1 MKSTFT
7 ILAIAIIAVFGLN
20 AQTVNISSKAVFYG
34 ESVTV
39 NWSGFSGPVN
49 VILKNGS
56 EFIAH
61 ASTNVA
67 GSGQQT
73 LRMTNQDIGT
83 GYQLKVGT
91 DYHVLVELR
100 SNTNIKKESERF
112 SVSIPEVSVQPLSLN
127 YGEKATLRWKG
138 FASNVNLIFTDNG
151 QEIVNAAANV
161 PGTGEQSITLTDEA
175 VNKSGYQITTGN
187 NYLIKVQLRSE
198 PSKTFSSNAFS
209 VQRTFN
215 FNISPVG
222 NLSVNETAGDGQV
235 LLYCNAVWTA
245 YCDQNWIRITSSK
258 TGTGNGVLTYQY
270 DENPNQSPRSAV
282 ITVTSATTSRYLT
295 VSQSGKIITINVNPS
310 VLQCESTGGSFSVDV
325 QANTAWTATC
335 SSNWLIIPSVVTG
348 WNNGTIRFVVNQNSS
363 PDSRNTTI
371 EVVAANFSKQIITI
385 YQNGLETIEKAVSFD
400 IEKEGISSIL
410 WPYAQGTF
418 QSPENWRITQNE
430 GEPGSWHHSG
440 DYYAQDWGYRNC
452 PDATFYSPFSGIVL
466 FSGYSSGYGNHVV
479 VQSKENPEFAFRVAH
494 LHEINVSAGQ
504 IVKAKQKLGKV
515 GSTGNS
521 TGFHAHCVLY
531 KNISKDFSVGKSGV
545 ERLKEGNSL
554 GIDQVSSANDF
565 AAKFVFDATYEKTIG
580 GGGNMISHA
589 EYGFNQN
596 GKFFL
601 SPSVIESYQYEKVG
615 VGFWNYSEKKY
626 QESEMVLI
634 DGKYEFES
642 YDNYAGVRDLVYI
655 LYTNEG
661 KKYIP
666 HLVYDRLEKK
676 ADALSNGMGGYSFHL
691 SPTNL
696 SSNPG
701 EINKMISAEKYG
713 FTGEGLFFIHDNII
727 SSLNAS
733 SVKIGYWNYS
743 SQQWMEMPMNR
754 DADYWIFESFDS
766 YYFDYRDYIFIVETI
781 PGKVF
786 LPEAIKQSI
795 IESDLRSNGYGGWN
809 FYTKATFKNSEPGPN
824 KIGNESYG
832 FTAEGEFWI
841 SNAVVESIFGVTQV
855 EVGFWSYSQNRWIVV
870 EMIPGE
876 NNIYTFQSDDFHS
889 DYRDYIFYLTTPD
902 GKIPVPAH
910 IISQLV
916 NISDVVANETG
927 GHNFRTLPKDK
938 PVDTKSAMVNSIQTS
953 NTEIRKP
960 GQFKIY
966 PNPASSFIQVEIK
979 NVATEAFDY
988 EIYSSTGVMLLKS
1001 RLNGNTIELDAII
1014 NTGIYILKLYN
1025 SKGEI
1030 FVSKFMKQ
1038 QAW

>member
-1 MKSTFT
+1 MKKLHLLLVIVSIIIGELTST
-7 ILAIAIIAVFGLN
+7 
-20 AQTVNISSKAVFYG
+20 AQTVSISTKAVFYG
-34 ESVTV
+34 ESLTV

-56 EFIAH
+56 EFIAY
-61 ASTNVA
+61 ASTNVG
-67 GSGQQT
+67 GSGQQS
-73 LRMTNQDIGT
+73 LIMTNQDIGT

-127 YGEKATLRWKG
+127 YGEKATLRWNG
-138 FASNVNLIFTDNG
+138 FASNVNLTFTDNG
-151 QEIVNAAANV
+151 KEIVYAAANV

-198 PSKTFSSNAFS
+198 PSKTFSSNTFS

-222 NLSVNETAGDGQV
+222 NLSVNETAGNGQV
-235 LLYCNAVWTA
+235 LLYCNAVWAA
-245 YCDQNWIRITSSK
+245 YCDQSWIHLKSDK
-258 TGTGNGVLTYQY
+258 TGTGNGVLTFQY

-282 ITVTSATTSRYLT
+282 ITVTSGTTSRYLT
-295 VSQSGKIITINVNPS
+295 VSQSGKIITIKVNPS
-310 VLQCESTGGSFSVDV
+310 VLQCESTGGNFSVDV

-335 SSNWLIIPSVVTG
+335 SSNWLIIQSGNNG
-348 WNNGTIRFVVNQNSS
+348 WNNGTIHFFANKNSS

-385 YQNGLETIEKAVSFD
+385 YQNGVVAIEKAVSFD
-400 IEKEGISSIL
+400 KEGISSIL

-418 QSPENWRITQNE
+418 HSPENWRITQGE
-430 GEPGSWHHSG
+430 GAPGSYHHSG

-452 PDATFYSPFSGIVL
+452 PDSTFYSPFSGIVL

-521 TGFHAHCVLY
+521 TGFHAHCVIY

-554 GIDQVSSANDF
+554 GIDQESSANDF
-565 AAKFVFDATYEKTIG
+565 AAKFVFNGTYEKTIG
-580 GGGNMISHA
+580 GGGNMISNA

-615 VGFWNYSEKKY
+615 VGFWNYSKQKY
-626 QESEMVLI
+626 HESEMNLK

-642 YDNYAGVRDLVYI
+642 NDSYNGIRDFVFI
-655 LYTNEG
+655 LYTEEG

-666 HLVYDRLEKK
+666 HLVYDQLEKK
-676 ADALSNGMGGYSFHL
+676 DDAVSNGFGGYNFRL

-696 SSNPG
+696 QTNPG
-701 EINKMISAEKYG
+701 EINNLIAADMYG
-713 FTGEGLFFIHDNII
+713 FTGAGKFFINDSII
-727 SSLNAS
+727 SSLHTS
-733 SVKIGYWNYS
+733 TIKVGYWNYS
-743 SQQWMEMPMNR
+743 AQQWMEQPMYREN
-754 DADYWIFESFDS
+754 DFFVFESFDS
-766 YYFDYRDYIFIVETI
+766 YFDYRDYIFIAETNT
-781 PGKVF
+781 GKVF
-786 LPEAIKQSI
+786 LPEAIKTKI
-795 IESDLRSNGYGGWN
+795 MESDLRSNGYEGWN
-809 FYTKATFKNSEPGPN
+809 FYTKARDFEKSEPDPN
-824 KIGNESYG
+824 KIGRESYG
-832 FTAEGEFWI
+832 FTSEGDFWI

-855 EVGFWSYSQNRWIVV
+855 EIGFWSYSENTWTV
-870 EMIPGE
+870 EPMILNG
-876 NNIYTFQSDDFHS
+876 NLYIFNSHDFYDDF
-889 DYRDYIFYLTTPD
+889 RDYLFYLTTPE
-902 GKIPVPAH
+902 GKIPVPAY
-910 IISQLV
+910 IINRLV
-916 NISDVVANETG
+916 NVSDAQSNGTG
-927 GHNFRTLPKDK
+927 GYNFHTLPKER
-938 PVDTKSAMVNSIQTS
+938 PIDTKSVMITSMPTNSKLLKDKEPKI
-953 NTEIRKP
+953 N
-960 GQFKIY
+960 IY
-966 PNPASSFIQVEIK
+966 PNPAYDKLF
-979 NVATEAFDY
+979 
-988 EIYSSTGVMLLKS
+988 
-1001 RLNGNTIELDAII
+1001 IELANNEPSFYEVINIMGKIVLKNELHGNII
-1014 NTGIYILKLYN
+1014 PIVNLPAGIYILRLSNNGVIYK
-1025 SKGEI
+1025 
-1030 FVSKFMKQ
+1030 SKFIKE
-1038 QAW
+1038 